1 MELPEV
7 VLLLMALTA
16 SVLATVALLRSLVL
30 KRRVERVLLSLNSA
44 VLRRVVK
51 SIEKRRK
58 NKNRYLIVRF
68 STLRNVDLNEFQKL
82 LEEAFTELYG
92 KKNYS
97 EASPKVLYCN
107 EKTSKAVIRVRNH
120 RKWSL
125 LLTLA
130 YLERKD
136 FFSYVCPERVTGTY
150 RKARK
155 YADMT

>member
-1 MELPEV
+1 MELSEV
-7 VLLLMALTA
+7 VLLVVASTAL
-16 SVLATVALLRSLVL
+16 VLAAVTLLQLVVL
-30 KRRVERVLLSLNSA
+30 KRRVEHALLSLNSV

-51 SIEKRRK
+51 NIEKRRK
-58 NKNRYLIVRF
+58 NKNRYLVVRF
-68 STLRNVDLNEFQKL
+68 STLKNVDLNELQKH

-97 EASPKVLYCN
+97 EAFPKVLYYN
-107 EKTSKAVIRVRNH
+107 EKTSKAVIRVRNN

-125 LLTLA
+125 LLVLA

-155 YADMT
+155 YAEMT